1 MEHSKEFVV
10 LTPKYPALN
19 LIEHLWD
26 ELDKQVQSMEVPGS
40 IANMLVPDMTAHV
53 QGSSEGVLLTGQGCF
68 GT

>member
-40 IANMLVPDMTAHV
+40 IANMLTAHV